1 MEVTVDENE
10 KTQER
15 EDLGFCPLTKTW
27 CREDC
32 QLLQDECCA
41 ISLLGMWAEDEWARK
56 NGLTS

>member
-1 MEVTVDENE
+1 MDE

-15 EDLGFCPLTKTW
+15 EDLGFCPLTKSL

-32 QLLQDECCA
+32 RWLYSGEVCA
-41 ISLLGMWAEDEWARK
+41 IAFLGMWAEDEWARK